1 MIEDLLRR
9 DIADLGITLEDSRV
23 NTLVN
28 FAELILKWNRILNLV
43 GSSSPDYLVRNHI
56 VDCLTVV
63 PYLGCNHLVDVGS
76 GAGFPGMVLAIVN
89 PRTKV
94 SLVEC
99 AARKSRFLSQVVIE
113 LGLPNVEIIT
123 ERIERWHPEYVID
136 CIVCRGY
143 GSLRKFY
150 DDTRALHNDGC
161 QLVAMKG
168 VPSDT
173 ELAELRL
180 VSTATSVRMLE
191 TPWWDHRQLVI
202 IDVGV

>member
-9 DIADLGITLEDSRV
+9 DIAELGITLEDSKV

-56 VDCLTVV
+56 VDCLTVA

-76 GAGFPGMVLAIVN
+76 GAGFPGMVIAIAN
-89 PRTKV
+89 LRTKV

-99 AARKSRFLSQVVIE
+99 STRKSRFLSQVAIE
-113 LGLPNVEIIT
+113 LGLPNVEVIT
-123 ERIERWHPEYVID
+123 ERIERWRPEYGID

-161 QLVAMKG
+161 RLVAMKG
-168 VPSDT
+168 APSDA

-180 VSTATSVRMLE
+180 VSTATSVQMLE
-191 TPWWDHRQLVI
+191 TPWWDHRQLVF
-202 IDVGV
+202 IDVGA